1 MTYLKLIFNFYI
13 NSSIHV
19 ALSVYSLVKITELY
33 AGISYNEN
41 LDYFIFYG
49 TITGYNF
56 IKYAGVAKFYHMS
69 LTKNMRLIQ
78 IFSFLSFCFLIYY
91 GSKISSIAL
100 FYFFPFM
107 IITFIYVVPFLGGF
121 QKNLR
126 KVSYLKIFL
135 VAFVWAGVSSS
146 IPLLVHGTPIGV
158 DLILSFFQRMF
169 FVLVLIFPFE
179 IRDMH
184 LDIKDIKTL
193 PQKIGVEKTKKVGF
207 VLLLF
212 SLTLEFLLTESLS
225 NKNIFLIICFILL
238 LFLMRSTQN
247 QSKYYSSFWV
257 ESLPVLWWIL
267 LLIF

>member
-1 MTYLKLIFNFYI
+1 MTYMKLIFNFYI

-19 ALSVYSLVKITELY
+19 ALSVYSLVRITELY
-33 AGISYNEN
+33 AGISHNEN

-78 IFSFLSFCFLIYY
+78 IFSFLSFFFLIYY
-91 GSKISSIAL
+91 GTKISSVAL

-107 IITFIYVVPFLGGF
+107 IITFIYVVPFLSGF

-146 IPLLVHGTPIGV
+146 IPLLVHETPIGV
-158 DLILSFFQRMF
+158 DLILSFLQRMF

-212 SLTLEFLLTESLS
+212 TLTLEFLLTESLL

-238 LFLMRSTQN
+238 LFLMRSTQK

-267 LLIF
+267 LLVF

>member
-1 MTYLKLIFNFYI
+1 
-13 NSSIHV
+13 
-19 ALSVYSLVKITELY
+19 
-33 AGISYNEN
+33 
-41 LDYFIFYG
+41 
-49 TITGYNF
+49 
-56 IKYAGVAKFYHMS
+56 
-69 LTKNMRLIQ
+69 
-78 IFSFLSFCFLIYY
+78 
-91 GSKISSIAL
+91 
-100 FYFFPFM
+100 
-107 IITFIYVVPFLGGF
+107 
-121 QKNLR
+121 
-126 KVSYLKIFL
+126 
-135 VAFVWAGVSSS
+135 
-146 IPLLVHGTPIGV
+146 
-158 DLILSFFQRMF
+158 MF

-257 ESLPVLWWIL
+257 ESLPVIWWIL

>member
-1 MTYLKLIFNFYI
+1 LFSYLLWYKNFF
-13 NSSIHV
+13 S
-19 ALSVYSLVKITELY
+19 SLVL
-33 AGISYNEN
+33 
-41 LDYFIFYG
+41 F
-49 TITGYNF
+49 
-56 IKYAGVAKFYHMS
+56 
-69 LTKNMRLIQ
+69 
-78 IFSFLSFCFLIYY
+78 FSFCNHYFYLCSAF
-91 GSKISSIAL
+91 SKWIS
-100 FYFFPFM
+100 
-107 IITFIYVVPFLGGF
+107 
-121 QKNLR
+121 KKLR

-146 IPLLVHGTPIGV
+146 IPLLVHETPIGV
-158 DLILSFFQRMF
+158 DLILSFLQRMF

-212 SLTLEFLLTESLS
+212 SLTLEFLLTESLF

-238 LFLMRSTQN
+238 LFLMRSSQN

-257 ESLPVLWWIL
+257 ESLSIFWWIL
-267 LLIF
+267 LLVF